1 MDCECRVLLFSVPR
15 TPLLPF
21 AQHLRSARTHPRLQ
35 RATASVLERTLRSKG
50 SVITEATV
58 TAKQVIAHNLRPHH
72 EHFFPARKVK
82 GSLANASAYGTI
94 ATTIVPKKWQVC
106 VVLGLRVERRICMQ
120 VVLTTSLQI
129 IEEGKMD
136 MWDFIVRNM
145 FTRKASTVDKALP

>member
-1 MDCECRVLLFSVPR
+1 MDRECPVLLFSLPHI
-15 TPLLPF
+15 TPF
-21 AQHLRSARTHPRLQ
+21 FTQHLRSARTHPHPQ

-94 ATTIVPKKWQVC
+94 ATTIVPKKWQVGVAFC
-106 VVLGLRVERRICMQ
+106 LLWSRLWEF
-120 VVLTTSLQI
+120 
-129 IEEGKMD
+129 D
-136 MWDFIVRNM
+136 
-145 FTRKASTVDKALP
+145 